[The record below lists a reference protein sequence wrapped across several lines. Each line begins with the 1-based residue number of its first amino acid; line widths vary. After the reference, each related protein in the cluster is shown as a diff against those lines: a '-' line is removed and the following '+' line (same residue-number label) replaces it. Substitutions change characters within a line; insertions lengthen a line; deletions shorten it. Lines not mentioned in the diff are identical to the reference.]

1 MDTNHRLLSAVNPKS
16 VAVLGASDREGSRG
30 SFVWRGVMNSRRVLE
45 AYPVNPKYKYIGLTP
60 CWARLSDLPSP
71 PDLAVIAT
79 SSKRVEDLLADCAKA
94 GIKNVL
100 ITPGEGELT
109 ENRDWRDRLSDTAR
123 RSKMRLVG
131 VDSLGIIRPK
141 SGLNVSYWPRL
152 PMEGRIGLICQ
163 TPTTATAVL
172 DYAEKC
178 RFGFSSVISVGAET
192 DVSTAEVIDCL
203 AEDKETQIIAVDVL
217 ALRHPRA
224 FFSAVRAASR
234 RKPVLILHGEKTDG
248 IEALAATRLNAPSAD
263 AAAFA
268 AAVKKAGGTT
278 TTSLADFCGALRL
291 LASGRLPAGPRTA
304 VLGNGIG
311 AAAAGAGALA
321 SSRLEPARLSGPVH
335 DALVTLLGSPAAAVD
350 PTDAG
355 PEASEA
361 LVAAAADRILADD
374 AADALITVLTPAAA
388 VAAAAA
394 PLLAA
399 CAEKA
404 RKPMVAVRLGAPDAL
419 FEEAAAASGLPTAAT
434 PEAAGRMLA
443 LAREAMANV
452 TTEPLLSAPGS
463 ASGTWDTDAARTVV
477 EDAQKSARF
486 VLSETDLSQILRCY
500 GIPTAA
506 GVLAATADE
515 ARQAAER
522 IGFPA
527 VLKASAAGLAHKTDA
542 RGVLLNIKDADAVRA
557 GFAKLQ
563 SSVATLAPQA
573 KFRGVWVQPMVTK
586 PAGRELKLTLDTDP
600 VLGPVIHLG
609 VGGMAA
615 SLFSRR
621 MTLIPP
627 VTEAQ
632 AREAV
637 AAFEARAWFDAF
649 RGMPAANVKSLIAVI
664 LRLSAIA
671 ETLPAVTKLALSP
684 LVLDDAGALVLDAD
698 GTVNA
703 APALADDK
711 TRHLA
716 FAGFPR
722 RLHQPVRLANGFVM
736 IRSIRSDDAQGLA
749 AFAHAVSPEVCR
761 AFFGKDAASLTA
773 RDLTDLSNPDFD
785 REVLIIAVD
794 DSTVDPAI
802 HAVVRLVKV
811 NARESRLT
819 SAYET
824 RWQDEALERALASSL
839 KTVADCLEMPLP
851 AAPRAAGD

>member
-1 MDTNHRLLSAVNPKS
+1 MDSNHRLLSAINPKS

-30 SFVWRGVMNSRRVLE
+30 SFIWRGVMNSRRVLE

-60 CWARLSDLPSP
+60 CWAKLADLPSP

-79 SSKRVEDLLADCAKA
+79 SSRRVEGLLADCAKS
-94 GIKNVL
+94 GVKNVL
-100 ITPGEGELT
+100 VTPGEGELT
-109 ENRDWRDRLSDTAR
+109 EDRVWRERLADAAR

-131 VDSLGIIRPK
+131 VDSLGLIRPK

-152 PMEGRIGLICQ
+152 PLEGRIGLVCQ
-163 TPTTATAVL
+163 TPTAATTVL
-172 DYAEKC
+172 DYAEKN
-178 RFGFSSVISVGAET
+178 RFGFSSVVSVGAET
-192 DVSTAEVIDCL
+192 DVSADEVIDCL
-203 AEDKETQIIAVDVL
+203 AADEETRVIAADIL

-234 RKPVLILHGEKTDG
+234 RKPVLILHGETNDG

-263 AAAFA
+263 SAAFA
-268 AAVKKAGGTT
+268 AAVHKAGGTT
-278 TTSLADFCGALRL
+278 TTSLEDFCGALRL
-291 LASGRLPAGPRTA
+291 LSAGRLPAGARTA

-311 AAAAGAGALA
+311 AAAAGSAALA
-321 SSRLEPARLSGPVH
+321 PACLQPAHLSGPTH
-335 DALVTLLGSPAAAVD
+335 DALSALLGSPAAAVD

-355 PEASEA
+355 PEAPEA
-361 LVAAAADRILADD
+361 LIAQAADRILADD
-374 AADALITVLTPAAA
+374 AADALLVVLTPAAA
-388 VAAAAA
+388 SAAATA
-394 PLLAA
+394 PLLAQ

-404 RKPMVAVRLGAPDAL
+404 RKPVVAVRLGAPDAG
-419 FEEAAAASGLPTAAT
+419 FEEAAALAGLPTAAT
-434 PEAAGRMLA
+434 PEAAARMLA
-443 LAREAMANV
+443 LAREAVENV
-452 TTEPLLSAPGS
+452 LAQPLLSAPGS

-477 EDAQKSARF
+477 EDAQRSARF
-486 VLSETDLSQILRCY
+486 VLSENDLSQILRCY
-500 GIPTAA
+500 GIPAAA
-506 GVLAATADE
+506 GTLAASADD
-515 ARQAAER
+515 AVRAADR
-522 IGFPA
+522 IGYPV

-542 RGVLLNIKDADAVRA
+542 RGVLLSLKDADAVRA
-557 GFAKLQ
+557 GFAALRT
-563 SSVATLAPQA
+563 SVAQLAPQA
-573 KFRGVWVQPMVTK
+573 KFRGVWVQSMITK
-586 PAGRELKLTLDTDP
+586 PAGRELQLRLDTDP

-621 MTLIPP
+621 VTLIPP

-649 RGMPAANVKSLIAVI
+649 RGMPAADVKSLITVI
-664 LRLSAIA
+664 LRLSAVA

-684 LVLDDAGALVLDAD
+684 LVLDDTGALALDAD
-698 GTVNA
+698 GTVNG
-703 APALADDK
+703 APAIADDK
-711 TRHLA
+711 TQHLA

-736 IRSIRSDDAQGLA
+736 IRSIRCDDAQGLA
-749 AFAHAVSPEVCR
+749 AFAHALSPDACR
-761 AFFGKDAASLTA
+761 AFFGKPAAELTA

-802 HAVVRLVKV
+802 HAVVRLVKLS
-811 NARESRLT
+811 ARESRLT
-819 SAYET
+819 SAYEA
-824 RWQDEALERALASSL
+824 RWQDEALERALAASL

-851 AAPRAAGD
+851 AAPRAAAD

>member
-1 MDTNHRLLSAVNPKS
+1 MDTNHRLFSAVNPKS
-16 VAVLGASDREGSRG
+16 IAVLGASDREGSRG
-30 SFVWRGVMNSRRVLE
+30 SFIWRGVMNSRRVLE

-60 CWARLSDLPSP
+60 CWARLADLPSP

-79 SSKRVEDLLADCAKA
+79 SSKRVESLLADCAKA
-94 GIKNVL
+94 GVKNVL
-100 ITPGEGELT
+100 VTPGEGELT
-109 ENRDWRDRLSDTAR
+109 EDRTWRERLADAAR

-131 VDSLGIIRPK
+131 VDSLGLIRPK

-152 PMEGRIGLICQ
+152 PLEGRIGLVCQ
-163 TPTTATAVL
+163 TPTTATVVL

-178 RFGFSSVISVGAET
+178 RFGFSSVVSVGAET
-192 DVSTAEVIDCL
+192 DVSADEVIDCL
-203 AEDKETQIIAVDVL
+203 AKDKETQVIAVDVL

-234 RKPVLILHGEKTDG
+234 CKPVLILHGEKTDG
-248 IEALAATRLNAPSAD
+248 IEALTATRLNAPSAD

-278 TTSLADFCGALRL
+278 TSSLADFCGALRL
-291 LASGRLPAGPRTA
+291 LAAGNIPAGRRTA

-321 SSRLEPARLSGPVH
+321 AAHLEPAHLSGPTH
-335 DALVTLLGSPAAAVD
+335 DALVALLGSPAAAVD

-355 PEASEA
+355 PEAPETLIA
-361 LVAAAADRILADD
+361 QAATHMLADA
-374 AADALITVLTPAAA
+374 AADALIVVLSPAAA

-394 PLLAA
+394 PLLAE
-399 CAEKA
+399 CAAKA
-404 RKPMVAVRLGAPDAL
+404 KKPVVAVRLGAPDAF
-419 FEEAAAASGLPTAAT
+419 FEEAAALAALPTAAT

-443 LAREAMANV
+443 LAREAVENV
-452 TTEPLLSAPGS
+452 LAQPLLSAPGS

-477 EDAQKSARF
+477 EDAQKNARF
-486 VLSETDLSQILRCY
+486 VLSEIDLSQILRCY

-506 GVLAATADE
+506 GVLAATVDE
-515 ARQAAER
+515 AQQAASR
-522 IGFPA
+522 IGFPVA
-527 VLKASAAGLAHKTDA
+527 LKASAAGLAHKTDA
-542 RGVLLNIKDADAVRA
+542 RGVLLGLKDADAVRT
-557 GFAKLQ
+557 GFAQLQ
-563 SSVATLAPQA
+563 ASVAELAPQA
-573 KFRGVWVQPMVTK
+573 KFRGVWVQSLVTK

-621 MTLIPP
+621 ATLIPP

-637 AAFEARAWFDAF
+637 ASFEARAWFNAF
-649 RGMPAANVKSLIAVI
+649 RGMPAANVKSLIAII

-671 ETLPAVTKLALSP
+671 ETLPAVSKLALSP
-684 LVLDDAGALVLDAD
+684 LVVDDAGALVLDAD

-703 APALADDK
+703 APAIADDK
-711 TRHLA
+711 TKHLA

-722 RLHQPVRLANGFVM
+722 RLHQPVRLTNGFVM
-736 IRSIRSDDAQGLA
+736 IRSVRCDDAQGLA
-749 AFAHAVSPEVCR
+749 AFAHALHPDACR
-761 AFFGKDAASLTA
+761 AFFGKDAESLTA

-794 DSTVDPAI
+794 DSAVDPAI
-802 HAVVRLVKV
+802 HAVVRLTKLS
-811 NARESRLT
+811 ARESRLT
-819 SAYET
+819 SAYEA
-824 RWQDEALERALASSL
+824 RWQDEALERALAASL

-851 AAPRAAGD
+851 AAPRAVAD